1 MARILI
7 VDDSTM
13 ARKFNHYLLTS
24 LGYEADEAEDG
35 YIALE
40 KLLTRDYDLVITDIN
55 MPRMDGFN
63 FISEV
68 RQLHSYKNTPIIIV
82 TTQELPS
89 DIDRGITLGANLYFV
104 KPTDVENLVS
114 CIRRLVGQ
122 KLGTEA

>member
-1 MARILI
+1 MVRILI

-13 ARKFNHYLLTS
+13 VRKFYNYVLTS
-24 LGYEADEAEDG
+24 LKFEVDEAEDG
-35 YIALE
+35 CIALE
-40 KLLTRDYDLVITDIN
+40 KLLTGNYNIIITDIN

-63 FISEV
+63 FIAEV
-68 RQLHSYKNTPIIIV
+68 RQLDSYKNTPIVIV